1 MHKNHNHLAD
11 NYNDRIMQP
20 KLYDLIVKENMRE
33 VLPTV
38 VRDILGIEIVT
49 REDLP
54 ESLQHTKETV
64 PDQLSKIT
72 DNTGATF
79 ILHVEWQSGDDPSM
93 DNRMLSYRVM
103 LRRKYSLPVKQY
115 VIFLARTSS
124 NMPYVIDEENLKF
137 EYHLVALGKYSHEI
151 FLNSPLPE
159 QKLMAIFG
167 SFGNVRP
174 VEVIKKI
181 LQGIDQQ
188 AGGALNAARYRRQ
201 LRALIQ
207 LPKLEKEF
215 KIAMGTITKFKV
227 EKDPF
232 YKDGVK
238 KGIQEGKAIKN
249 YAFVENLIV
258 KLALSD
264 EQVADIAEV
273 SLTFVKTVRDELVIQ
288 NNSHS

>member
-1 MHKNHNHLAD
+1 MHKVSQVKQQVNTSEDLD
-11 NYNDRIMQP
+11 QREIIQP

-38 VRDILGIEIVT
+38 VKDILGIEIVA

-64 PDQLSKIT
+64 PDQLSRVT
-72 DNTGATF
+72 DVNGDTF
-79 ILHVEWQSGDDPSM
+79 ILHLEWQSKEDPQM

-103 LRRKYSLPVKQY
+103 LRRKYKLPVKQY
-115 VIFLARTSS
+115 VIFLAKAKSE
-124 NMPYVIDEENLKF
+124 MPYLIDEENLKF
-137 EYHLVALGKYSHEI
+137 KYHLVVLGKYSHKI

-167 SFGNVRP
+167 NFENEPP

-181 LQGIDQQ
+181 LQGIEQQ
-188 AGGALNAARYRRQ
+188 ADGPLNAARYKQQ

-207 LPKLEKEF
+207 LPKLGTEF

-232 YKDGVK
+232 YQDGVK
-238 KGIQEGKAIKN
+238 KGREQGRHEEALEIARNLKKEGLSLDFIAKTTKLSILE
-249 YAFVENLIV
+249 VEAV
-258 KLALSD
+258 
-264 EQVADIAEV
+264 
-273 SLTFVKTVRDELVIQ
+273 
-288 NNSHS
+288 